1 MALVQI
7 DIPKPSDRN
16 PSRFDTIFALG
27 FRPLYLLSAIWAAV
41 AVVLWIFTP
50 QLLTGTLNGVWW
62 HAHEMLWGFI
72 ATVAVGFLLTASA
85 TWTGRNPLKSWG
97 LACLCAIWL
106 IARIAYLLPA
116 ATAFVVGAIADVVFF
131 VYGAIALA
139 RVLYKVKSKQNY
151 PLVVALLGLAASNAV
166 YLYMVAMGQVVYL
179 RTGFHIGMLVMT
191 FIALLIGRRVIP
203 FFAQRGANLDIP
215 RSEKSGKYQLW
226 LSALAVVSLVA
237 GVHVLT
243 SVLLFVLAGITLY
256 QLYSWQPLGVRK
268 VPLLWVLYI
277 SYGLLGLGLL
287 AAAVYFLPLSHG
299 VLPPATFVH
308 LIGMG
313 GFSVMIIGMMT
324 RTALGHTGRPLRAS
338 KLMVMAY
345 VFVVL
350 ATVLRLLAIFVPMI
364 LSAINSSDLAIGN
377 NVVSSSINAAGVIT
391 GLWHASACFWVIAF
405 LAYVYQYA
413 PYLTS
418 PRADGRPG

>member
-1 MALVQI
+1 MALIQI
-7 DIPKPSDRN
+7 DIPRPSDRN

-27 FRPLYLLSAIWAAV
+27 FRPLYLLSAIWAAI
-41 AVVLWIFTP
+41 AIILWIFLP
-50 QLLTGTLNGVWW
+50 QSLRGVMNGVWW

-85 TWTGRNPLKSWG
+85 TWTGHNPLKSWG
-97 LACLCAIWL
+97 LAGLCAIWL
-106 IARIAYLLPA
+106 VARIAYLVPHSI
-116 ATAFVVGAIADVVFF
+116 AFVVAAIADVIFF
-131 VYGAIALA
+131 IGGAVALA
-139 RVLYKVKSKQNY
+139 RVLYKAKSKQNY
-151 PLVVALLGLAASNAV
+151 PLVVALLGLAASNAT
-166 YLYMVAMGQVVYL
+166 YLYMVAMAKVDYL
-179 RTGFHIGMLVMT
+179 RTGFYIGMLIMT

-215 RSEKSGKYQLW
+215 RSERSGKYQLW
-226 LSALAVVSLVA
+226 LSALAVVSLVLGSHTVTA
-237 GVHVLT
+237 I
-243 SVLLFVLAGITLY
+243 LLLILAGITLY
-256 QLYSWQPLGVRK
+256 QLYTWQPLGVRK

-277 SYGLLGLGLL
+277 SYFFLGLGLL
-287 AAAVYFLPLSHG
+287 ATAVFFFYLQNPIF
-299 VLPPATFVH
+299 PPATSIH

-345 VFVVL
+345 TFVVI
-350 ATVLRLLAIFVPMI
+350 ATVLRLMAIFIPVFSDTATSIVIGI
-364 LSAINSSDLAIGN
+364 L
-377 NVVSSSINAAGVIT
+377 
-391 GLWHASACFWVIAF
+391 HASASFWLVAF

-413 PYLTS
+413 PYLMS